1 MNDLVWTSENCNTS
15 KTRGQR
21 PVVVAGAAPIRR
33 YASNRSKHDAIDMY
47 AKQLAKL
54 GVIAAFD
61 RQRLRQLQTLKVY
74 YSVWY

>member
-1 MNDLVWTSENCNTS
+1 
-15 KTRGQR
+15 
-21 PVVVAGAAPIRR
+21 
-33 YASNRSKHDAIDMY
+33 MY

-74 YSVWY
+74 YSVWH